1 MAVPEVDKK
10 LLEQLE
16 EMGFSLARAIRSL
29 HYSGNSSL
37 EDAINWIVEHE
48 NDSDIDEIP
57 LVPVDINLD
66 ATKPFPITEE
76 VKIKAQN
83 LRIGANQLSK
93 RKEKE
98 LERQGEKER
107 IQAGKRIMEAKK
119 TAEENARKRMIA
131 LREAEKEEESKAREK
146 IRQKLE
152 ADKAE
157 RRSRLGISP
166 VVTSSVQ
173 SASTACHVV
182 QKKSAEVS
190 KPVTSTKKAKKAEL
204 LCDCL
209 RSLRRY
215 HKDEDARVKK
225 AFQILLIYIRNVV
238 KNPDVE
244 KYRKIRLSNPIFQE
258 SVGSLIGGVRF
269 LELCGF
275 EKTNRGQFLYLP
287 REKVDRV
294 TLNSALSALHSAIT
308 NPYFGL
314 FSVDSVELP

>member
-57 LVPVDINLD
+57 L
-66 ATKPFPITEE
+66 
-76 VKIKAQN
+76 
-83 LRIGANQLSK
+83 
-93 RKEKE
+93 
-98 LERQGEKER
+98 ER

-244 KYRKIRLSNPIFQE
+244 KYRKIRLSNPIFQ
-258 SVGSLIGGVRF
+258 VHAPDACV
-269 LELCGF
+269 
-275 EKTNRGQFLYLP
+275 
-287 REKVDRV
+287 
-294 TLNSALSALHSAIT
+294 
-308 NPYFGL
+308 
-314 FSVDSVELP
+314 

>member
-1 MAVPEVDKK
+1 MAVPKVDKK

-16 EMGFSLARAIRSL
+16 EMGFSLARSIRSL
-29 HYSGNSSL
+29 HYSGNTSL
-37 EDAINWIVEHE
+37 EDAMNWIVEHE

-57 LVPVDINLD
+57 LVPMDINLD

-98 LERQGEKER
+98 LEREGEKER

-146 IRQKLE
+146 IRQKFE

-166 VVTSSVQ
+166 AATSSVQ
-173 SASTACHVV
+173 SASTASHM
-182 QKKSAEVS
+182 
-190 KPVTSTKKAKKAEL
+190 
-204 LCDCL
+204 
-209 RSLRRY
+209 
-215 HKDEDARVKK
+215 DEDARVKK
-225 AFQILLIYIRNVV
+225 AFQILPIYIRNVV

-275 EKTNRGQFLYLP
+275 ERTNRGQFLYLP
-287 REKVDRV
+287 REKVDMV

-308 NPYFGL
+308 NPFFGL
-314 FSVDSVELP
+314 LSVDSVELP